1 MSPAGHV
8 PGLETARR
16 RDRHGRAVARVTRSK
31 YGAKPTM
38 LDGLRF
44 DSRLEAHRWAML
56 SIMQQMGEISDLR
69 RQVRFPLMVGP
80 IRLGD
85 YVADFVYSRD
95 GSQVIEDAKGVLTP
109 MARWKIKH
117 MAAQGDTV
125 SLWPEK
131 PAKPRQKANRGKR

>member
-1 MSPAGHV
+1 
-8 PGLETARR
+8 
-16 RDRHGRAVARVTRSK
+16 
-31 YGAKPTM
+31 M

-95 GSQVIEDAKGVLTP
+95 GAQVIEDAKGVLTP
-109 MARWKIKH
+109 LCRWKLKH
-117 MAAQGDTV
+117 MESQGDTV

-131 PAKPRQKANRGKR
+131 PAKPRQKANRGKK